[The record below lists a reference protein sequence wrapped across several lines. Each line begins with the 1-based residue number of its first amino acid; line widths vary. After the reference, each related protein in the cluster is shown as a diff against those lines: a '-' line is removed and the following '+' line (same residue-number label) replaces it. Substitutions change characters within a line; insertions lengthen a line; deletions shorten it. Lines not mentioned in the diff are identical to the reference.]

1 MGLRRGQHRQPR
13 RAAGR
18 LDHAD
23 GGAYVQPVHLFS
35 ILMTTSG
42 GTTVPRYD
50 IAQSWTEVPRYDRTE
65 RSVPEVARCDHI
77 GQLALVVLFLVL
89 IVLPLAANLAGRD
102 GADRHA
108 ENREMA
114 PFPRLDGTWQ
124 SIAGFGD
131 AVAHWFEDH
140 FGFRAALVRW

>member
-1 MGLRRGQHRQPR
+1 
-13 RAAGR
+13 
-18 LDHAD
+18 
-23 GGAYVQPVHLFS
+23 
-35 ILMTTSG
+35 
-42 GTTVPRYD
+42 
-50 IAQSWTEVPRYDRTE
+50 
-65 RSVPEVARCDHI
+65 
-77 GQLALVVLFLVL
+77 QLALVVLFLVL

-124 SIAGFGD
+124 SNAGFGD

-140 FGFRAALVRW
+140 FGFRAALVRWYGETRLFWLGVSPSSTVIKGRNGWL